1 MFKILETRLDNASVL
16 KFLVEVCEELL
27 FYNEQSVGY
36 KPEVY
41 NKMLEDFFK
50 SGFVDVVL
58 EIIHNDTE
66 EAKVAIN
73 LIVLGFVNDER
84 WEKVLEKNCTVIL
97 GYMNDNQTV
106 TQDETQAK
114 IVASLTLSFLN

>member
-1 MFKILETRLDNASVL
+1 M
-16 KFLVEVCEELL
+16 CEELL